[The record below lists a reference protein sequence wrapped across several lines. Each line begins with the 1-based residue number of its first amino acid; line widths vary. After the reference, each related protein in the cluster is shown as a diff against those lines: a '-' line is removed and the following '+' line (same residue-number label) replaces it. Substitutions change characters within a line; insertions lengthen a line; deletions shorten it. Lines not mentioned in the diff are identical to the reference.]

1 MTKLQKGFTQTH
13 KTALILV
20 CILFGIGYFFYSISG
35 ILLPFILAFVFA
47 YFLHPA
53 VQSLEKRHLSRTFAT
68 GIVITGFVVFILSV
82 LLIIIPILQ
91 AQVMALFAKVP
102 LLADTLKEQIQSL
115 VVYAKQMISPEQL
128 ADISNTVSQSVGMVL
143 KSVANGL
150 LNILTGGVVLFNVIS
165 MLMITPI
172 VLFYVLRDWQGV
184 ENQMS
189 DLIPEKN
196 KKSVMP
202 LLQEINTTLSGFIR
216 GQSMVCLSLGLFYGI
231 GLSIIGLESGLL
243 VGLLSG
249 ILSFI
254 PYFGFLTGVI
264 LSIFLAITTHA
275 SLPLWIGIAIVF
287 TLGQILEGYVLTPK
301 LVGDKVGLHP
311 VWVIFALFAGGAL
324 LGFVGV
330 LLAVPIA
337 AVLAIFIRRTL
348 SWYRTSIIY
357 KGKK

>member
-1 MTKLQKGFTQTH
+1 MLSKS
-13 KTALILV
+13 
-20 CILFGIGYFFYSISG
+20 IG
-35 ILLPFILAFVFA
+35 
-47 YFLHPA
+47 
-53 VQSLEKRHLSRTFAT
+53 
-68 GIVITGFVVFILSV
+68 
-82 LLIIIPILQ
+82 
-91 AQVMALFAKVP
+91 
-102 LLADTLKEQIQSL
+102 
-115 VVYAKQMISPEQL
+115 MI
-128 ADISNTVSQSVGMVL
+128 L
-143 KSVANGL
+143 KSFANGL
-150 LNILTGGVVLFNVIS
+150 LNILTGGVVLFNVVS

-196 KKSVMP
+196 KKNVIP
-202 LLQEINTTLSGFIR
+202 ILQEINTTLSGFIR

-231 GLSIIGLESGLL
+231 GLSVIGLESGLL

-264 LSIFLAITTHA
+264 LSVFLAITTHA
-275 SLPLWIGIAIVF
+275 SFNLWIGIAIVF
-287 TLGQILEGYVLTPK
+287 ILGQILEGYVLTPK

-324 LGFVGV
+324 LGFIGV

-337 AVLAIFIRRTL
+337 AVIGIFMRRL
-348 SWYRTSIIY
+348 IGWYRTSVIY